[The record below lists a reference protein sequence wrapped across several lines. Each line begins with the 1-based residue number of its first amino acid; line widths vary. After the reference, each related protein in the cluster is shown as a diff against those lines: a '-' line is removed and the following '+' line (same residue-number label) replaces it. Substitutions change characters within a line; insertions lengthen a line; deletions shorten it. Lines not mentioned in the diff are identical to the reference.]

1 MKDVFYEQL
10 VKRQP
15 TGKDRLIRVAAILGV
30 VLVFVLGTLFLQV
43 IGWALT
49 VAAGFGVYILFGR
62 LKKEYEYSF
71 TNGELDID
79 VIYNKSSRKRVFSG
93 HVRDF
98 EMMAHAADLRHEN
111 TFNTADERQ
120 DYSTGVISDRSYTF
134 LTRNN
139 NKRRAITIEPNDSMF
154 EVIVSRIPHSKF
166 YPK

>member
-15 TGKDRLIRVAAILGV
+15 TAKDRLIRVAVILGII
-30 VLVFVLGTLFLQV
+30 LIFILGTLFLQV

-49 VAAGFGVYILFGR
+49 VAAGFGAYILFGR
-62 LKKEYEYSF
+62 LKKEYEYIF

-98 EMMAHAADLRHEN
+98 EMMAHTADLRHEN
-111 TFNTADERQ
+111 TFKSAEDRQ
-120 DYSTGVISDRSYTF
+120 DYSTGIISDRSYTF
-134 LTRNN
+134 LTRYN
-139 NKRRAITIEPNDSMF
+139 NKRSAITIEPNDAMF